1 MQYKSYINIALI
13 LSCLN
18 LSTVQVAEGEQ
29 LEELIKQ
36 CGTCHG
42 LDGNSMMSMNPSI
55 AGMTKEYFLHTID
68 AYKNDGRHSDM
79 MKMFVH
85 SLSDEQANSLA
96 EYFERQTFVPRDQK
110 FDTQK
115 AEKGKALHEKYC
127 EKCHE
132 QAGKITENNYGFL
145 AGQWTPYLKKII
157 QDYVDK
163 KRNAP
168 PMMITK
174 LQKMKSDHGEE
185 SIDWL
190 MHFYASQK

>member
-1 MQYKSYINIALI
+1 MNLGLVQIAKSD
-13 LSCLN
+13 
-18 LSTVQVAEGEQ
+18 Q

-85 SLSDEQANSLA
+85 SLNEEQAIALA
-96 EYFERQTFVPRDQK
+96 EYYAKQTFIPRDQK
-110 FDTQK
+110 FDSQK
-115 AEKGKALHEKYC
+115 ADKGKKLHYQYC

-145 AGQWTPYLKKII
+145 AGQWTPYMKKIL
-157 QDYVDK
+157 QDYLDK

-168 PMMITK
+168 PMMIIK
-174 LQKMKSDHGEE
+174 LENMIKDHGQE
-185 SIDWL
+185 SIDLL
-190 MHFYASQK
+190 MHYYASLK